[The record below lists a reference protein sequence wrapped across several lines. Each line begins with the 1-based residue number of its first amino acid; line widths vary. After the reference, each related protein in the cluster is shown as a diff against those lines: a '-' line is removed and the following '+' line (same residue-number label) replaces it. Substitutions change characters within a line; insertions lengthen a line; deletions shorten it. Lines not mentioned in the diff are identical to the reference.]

1 MFNTFKALSDPTRIK
16 ILELLRQQS
25 MTAGEIAEHFDMKK
39 PSISHHLS
47 ILSHANLIYSEKKGQ
62 YVHYY
67 LNVTMLQE
75 IMRWLM
81 TFKHKY

>member
-16 ILELLRQQS
+16 ILELLKHKS

-47 ILSHANLIYSEKKGQ
+47 ILSHANLIYSEKRGQ
-62 YVHYY
+62 YVHYT
-67 LNVTMLQE
+67 LNMTMLQE
-75 IMRWLM
+75 IMKWIM
-81 TFKHKY
+81 TFKNN